1 MGRFKNA
8 IDVLIGKKIAI
19 DKDTSIFEI
28 VRWQYVILKPSLKEI
43 YSEISIKLKELS
55 DLALRLSI
63 GFQI

>member
-19 DKDTSIFEI
+19 EKDTSIFDI
-28 VRWQYVILKPSLKEI
+28 IRWQYGIVKPSLKEI

>member
-28 VRWQYVILKPSLKEI
+28 VRWQYVIVKPSLKEI

>member
-19 DKDTSIFEI
+19 DKDTSIFDI
-28 VRWQYVILKPSLKEI
+28 IRWQYQIVKPSLKEI